1 MFFSYYWTFYK
12 PQGTDHV
19 YETFFSFVN
28 VIFDPFKS
36 VLSVFFLKCPVAYF
50 FGVLA
55 RWHVPFQG
63 YDIIEC

>member
-1 MFFSYYWTFYK
+1 MFFLCYWTFYK

-36 VLSVFFLKCPVAYF
+36 VLNVFF
-50 FGVLA
+50 
-55 RWHVPFQG
+55 
-63 YDIIEC
+63 